1 MRDVRGRVRTYL
13 RTLINVAAGETKMKP
28 VKMKIIQESRKART
42 YYVISMLIAMVI
54 SVGGL
59 FLAKTGHGG
68 AQMFPDSFRSIS
80 LITVVG
86 WVLGLCGVMAAAVIS
101 RRSKGVFIL
110 TGESVAYNG
119 ITPEDH
125 WDQQNTSIRDCAR
138 VNSWFEKLMGCSR
151 ILLAIDNPVG
161 SENRV
166 EVGPFSKKVAESWM
180 TELKKI
186 IGGSAQPAVNSKKT
200 ASSA

>member
-1 MRDVRGRVRTYL
+1 
-13 RTLINVAAGETKMKP
+13 MKP

-42 YYVISMLIAMVI
+42 YYVITMLIAMVI

-59 FLAKTGHGG
+59 LLAKTGHGG
-68 AQMFPDSFRSIS
+68 AQLFPDSFRSIS

-110 TGESVAYNG
+110 TGESLTYSGVTEKDRWAIKNSAMRACVMA
-119 ITPEDH
+119 H
-125 WDQQNTSIRDCAR
+125 
-138 VNSWFEKLMGCSR
+138 SWFEARLGCSR
-151 ILLAIDNPVG
+151 IVLTIDNPVG
-161 SENRV
+161 SEYRV

-186 IGGSAQPAVNSKKT
+186 IEGSAQPLGNTKKR